1 MHNKKGKKKDSE
13 EDEEILKVILLGESG
28 VGKTNLINIATGKD
42 FDETEATTSASS
54 FSIRK
59 VTIKKKVYALN
70 IWDTIGQE
78 KFRQF
83 TKIFYNSSKIVIFV
97 YDITTPESFSEL
109 NYWVEDIKK
118 ALGDKIIKG
127 VVGNKTDLFLQEKVK
142 ESEGR
147 DFAKSINAK
156 FLSISAKEDS
166 PEKFINFLEELL
178 KDYLISNF
186 IDREKSISLNKEQ
199 ASDKYKKICC

>member
-13 EDEEILKVILLGESG
+13 EEEEIVKVILLGESG

-178 KDYLISNF
+178 KDYLISDF

>member
-13 EDEEILKVILLGESG
+13 EEEEIVKVILLGESG

-97 YDITTPESFSEL
+97 YDITSPQSFSEL

-118 ALGDKIIKG
+118 ALGDRIIKG
-127 VVGNKTDLFLQEKVK
+127 VVGNKTDLIFQEKIK
-142 ESEGR
+142 DSEGR

-166 PEKFINFLEELL
+166 PEKFTSFLEELL
-178 KDYLISNF
+178 KDYLISDF
-186 IDREKSISLNKEQ
+186 IDREKSISLNKEE
-199 ASDKYKKICC
+199 ASDKDKKLCC

>member
-1 MHNKKGKKKDSE
+1 M
-13 EDEEILKVILLGESG
+13 ILLGESG

-97 YDITTPESFSEL
+97 YDITSPQSFSEL

-118 ALGDKIIKG
+118 ALGDRIIKG
-127 VVGNKTDLFLQEKVK
+127 VVGNKTDLIFQEKIK
-142 ESEGR
+142 DSEGR

-166 PEKFINFLEELL
+166 PEKFTSFLEELL
-178 KDYLISNF
+178 KDYLISDF
-186 IDREKSISLNKEQ
+186 IDREKSISLNKEE
-199 ASDKYKKICC
+199 ASDKDKKLCC

>member
-13 EDEEILKVILLGESG
+13 EEEEIVKVILLGESG

-97 YDITTPESFSEL
+97 YDITSPQSFSEL

-118 ALGDKIIKG
+118 ALGDRIIKG
-127 VVGNKTDLFLQEKVK
+127 VVGNKTDLIFQEKIK

-166 PEKFINFLEELL
+166 PEKFTSFLEELL
-178 KDYLISNF
+178 KDYLISDF
-186 IDREKSISLNKEQ
+186 IDREKSISLNKEE
-199 ASDKYKKICC
+199 ASDKDKKLCC

>member
-13 EDEEILKVILLGESG
+13 EEEEIVKVILLGESG

-97 YDITTPESFSEL
+97 YDITSPQSFSEL

-118 ALGDKIIKG
+118 ALGDRIIKG
-127 VVGNKTDLFLQEKVK
+127 VVGNKTDLIFQEKIK
-142 ESEGR
+142 DSEGR

-166 PEKFINFLEELL
+166 PEKFTSFLEELL

-186 IDREKSISLNKEQ
+186 IDREKSISLNKEE
-199 ASDKYKKICC
+199 ASDKDKKLCC

>member
-13 EDEEILKVILLGESG
+13 EDEEILKVILLGESW

-97 YDITTPESFSEL
+97 YDITSPQSFSEL

-118 ALGDKIIKG
+118 ALGDRIIKG
-127 VVGNKTDLFLQEKVK
+127 VVGNKTDLIFQEKIK
-142 ESEGR
+142 DSEGR

-166 PEKFINFLEELL
+166 PEKFTSFLEELL
-178 KDYLISNF
+178 KDYLISDF
-186 IDREKSISLNKEQ
+186 IDREKSISLNKEE
-199 ASDKYKKICC
+199 ASDKDKKLCC